1 MAYMP
6 EKPWRILGAAA
17 VLSVPLLALSLDV
30 AKDDPSVSAAEIKPK
45 ASHSLLL
52 DVARTDSG
60 FVAVGERGHIL
71 VSEDGSDWLQSE
83 VPTRSTLTSVSAQGA
98 SIWAAGHDGVIL
110 HSTDSGK
117 TWERQRVQPWSPDSQ
132 EITNGSAVLDTL
144 FVDQN
149 TGYAVGAYSLLLKT
163 QDAGATWQVLSV
175 SGSTA
180 PAAEQD
186 MVASD
191 TGVFTESDL
200 ALAAESDPHLNAIVR
215 TESGSLI
222 VMGERGAG
230 FKSND
235 DGQSWQK
242 IRLPYAGSMFGLLS
256 LGGEK
261 VLAFGLRG
269 NVLESL
275 DAGASWSKVG
285 SGTGTSLIGG
295 TVTEDGSVVLVG
307 GNGTLV
313 VRKPGASSF
322 SARSIQLKSGQ
333 NPAFSAAAP
342 SANGVLLTS
351 DLGAVN
357 TSVQ

>member
-1 MAYMP
+1 MTD
-6 EKPWRILGAAA
+6 KPWRTLGAVAI
-17 VLSVPLLALSLDV
+17 LSVPLLALGLEI
-30 AKDDPSVSAAEIKPK
+30 AKDDPSVSDAEIKPK

-52 DVARTDSG
+52 DIARTDAG

-71 VSEDGSDWLQSE
+71 TSKDGSEWLQSD

-98 SIWAAGHDGVIL
+98 SIWAAGHDGVIV
-110 HSTDSGK
+110 HSADSGK
-117 TWERQRVQPWSPDSQ
+117 TWQRQRAQPWSPDSR

-144 FVDQN
+144 FIDAN

-163 QDAGATWQVLSV
+163 QDAGATWQTLSIT
-175 SGSTA
+175 GSA
-180 PAAEQD
+180 PEAAQAD

-191 TGVFTESDL
+191 TGVFTESEL

-215 TESGSLI
+215 TDSGAL
-222 VMGERGAG
+222 VVVGERGAG
-230 FKSND
+230 FRSGD
-235 DGQSWQK
+235 EGQSWKK
-242 IRLPYAGSMFGLLS
+242 IRLPYAGSMFGLLP

-261 VLAFGLRG
+261 ILAFGLRG
-269 NVLESL
+269 NVLESP
-275 DAGASWSKVG
+275 DAGASWNKVD

-295 TVTEDGSVVLVG
+295 TVTADGSVVLVG

-313 VRKPGASSF
+313 VRKPGQSAF
-322 SARSIQLKSGQ
+322 SASSIQLQSGQ
-333 NPAFSAAAP
+333 NPAFSAAVA
-342 SANGVLLTS
+342 SGTGVLLTS